1 MLDKLLGRAELKER
15 IEELSE
21 EKRHLQRRV
30 EAEEQ
35 RRADAVADKQRAE
48 ERVNHLEDRIE
59 QLEDRIERE
68 TSGQKAAPSFQTRTE
83 LSLERS
89 AALYRR
95 LDTINTDTEGALT
108 AAVSD
113 PDSIPE
119 SVSNQLGDRT
129 ALVRRAAPA
138 LVVIDEIG
146 LVAAAIDLPI
156 MPESFDSWADS
167 FRLQRSWFRPTS
179 RFAFALVRSD
189 TFALGVYEADE
200 RVSLSAFESDVKSQH
215 SKGGFSQDRFERR
228 RDGQIADHLD
238 QAREAIQTVTDVDR
252 IILVG
257 ERTVLSELRDLAD
270 TTDVADASGDPEAAL
285 DRAFRDFWAI
295 RVRGL

>member
-21 EKRHLQRRV
+21 ETHHLQRRV
-30 EAEEQ
+30 EAEER

-48 ERVNHLEDRIE
+48 EQVNRLEDRIE

-68 TSGQKAAPSFQTRTE
+68 TAGQETAPEFRTVTE
-83 LSLERS
+83 LTLEQS
-89 AALYRR
+89 AEFHRR
-95 LDTINTDTEGALT
+95 VDSITTDPEGALT

-113 PDSIPE
+113 SDSIPR
-119 SVSNQLGDRT
+119 SVSDQLGDRT

-138 LVVIDEIG
+138 LVVTDETG
-146 LVAAAIDLPI
+146 LVATAIDLPI
-156 MPESFDSWADS
+156 MPEPFDRWADS
-167 FRLQRSWFRPTS
+167 FRLQQSWFRPTN
-179 RFAFALVRSD
+179 RFVFALVRSD
-189 TFALGVYEADE
+189 TFALGVYEGDE
-200 RVSLSAFESDVKSQH
+200 QVSITAFESNIMSQH

-228 RDGQIADHLD
+228 RDGQIADHLE
-238 QAREAIQTVTDVDR
+238 QARQAIQSVTDVNR
-252 IILVG
+252 VILVG

-285 DRAFRDFWAI
+285 DRAFRDFWTI